1 MYRAKHNESGDEVA
15 VKVIKKET
23 IMESDLSRCLENE
36 VMLLA
41 NIDHPNIVN
50 LIEVFEDE
58 VNVYIIQEFLSGGD
72 VFY

>member
-1 MYRAKHNESGDEVA
+1 
-15 VKVIKKET
+15 
-23 IMESDLSRCLENE
+23 MESDLSRCLENE